1 MYKCIILPENG
12 LYDMEPKSIKLGDL
26 IFVLDDVSLVM
37 SGDITCRF
45 HLSHKHEP
53 DETLVE
59 MSGELSDDGR
69 LEVLCRTPLT
79 LRRFKIVSTFL
90 QLYEI
95 NIVRFLRE
103 STKGMT
109 PYMFKV
115 PI

>member
-1 MYKCIILPENG
+1 MK
-12 LYDMEPKSIKLGDL
+12 PKSIKLGDL
-26 IFVLDDVSLVM
+26 IFALDDVSLLM
-37 SGDITCRF
+37 SGDILCRF

-79 LRRFKIVSTFL
+79 LRRFNIVSSFL
-90 QLYEI
+90 QLYEL
-95 NIVRFLRE
+95 NIVRFLQE

-109 PYMFKV
+109 PYMF
-115 PI
+115 